1 MSAEDHM
8 HPRLLWHMG
17 CILSP
22 HFSSLL
28 SKHVVTHSFTH
39 SARSYWAQSICKA
52 PMLQARPAH
61 DSLSQKSAQAQSP
74 LKPAK
79 STNFPKHQHQTKK
92 IPYRTESE
100 DKVEVCTCWVPGK
113 TCCLIPCT
121 LAIQPFIKVTS
132 LWCLQIFG
140 TWIRT
145 YILWLITNIH
155 THCLKKCTELFLW
168 PRWVENPVWL
178 NSWNPPIQSAEASV
192 LKGTGELCWARVDVG
207 NNAQNDR
214 RHHHFV
220 HSVNIFASLPC
231 GSVPCIRI

>member
-1 MSAEDHM
+1 MTHGL
-8 HPRLLWHMG
+8 HPITTRLLT
-17 CILSP
+17 P
-22 HFSSLL
+22 H
-28 SKHVVTHSFTH
+28 KTHGDSVL
-39 SARSYWAQSICKA
+39 Y
-52 PMLQARPAH
+52 
-61 DSLSQKSAQAQSP
+61 SLSTLTLSTKYMQGTNATGKASPWLFKSAICTGS
-74 LKPAK
+74 KPPQPREEHK
-79 STNFPKHQHQTKK
+79 FPKASTSDKKKK

-168 PRWVENPVWL
+168 PRWVDNPLWL
-178 NSWNPPIQSAEASV
+178 NSLNPPIQSAEASV

-207 NNAQNDR
+207 NNTQNDR